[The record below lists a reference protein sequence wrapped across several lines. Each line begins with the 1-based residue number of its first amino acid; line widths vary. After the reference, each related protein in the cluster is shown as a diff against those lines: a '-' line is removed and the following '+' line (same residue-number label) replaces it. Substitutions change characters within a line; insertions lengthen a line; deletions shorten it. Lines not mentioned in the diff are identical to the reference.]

1 MFGLTTAELVVI
13 LVILLLIFGSRQF
26 KNGSGSSNGP
36 KSGFEFQPIA
46 APASVVAHCP
56 KCGAPTKG
64 FYENCPVCGEK
75 IGERLAV
82 AKTL

>member
-1 MFGLTTAELVVI
+1 MLGLNTAELVII
-13 LVILLLIFGSRQF
+13 LVIVLLIFGWTQF
-26 KNGSGSSNGP
+26 KNTSGPSNGP
-36 KSGFEFQPIA
+36 KSGFEFQTIG

-56 KCGAPTKG
+56 KCGVPTKG

-75 IGERLAV
+75 LGEKLAV